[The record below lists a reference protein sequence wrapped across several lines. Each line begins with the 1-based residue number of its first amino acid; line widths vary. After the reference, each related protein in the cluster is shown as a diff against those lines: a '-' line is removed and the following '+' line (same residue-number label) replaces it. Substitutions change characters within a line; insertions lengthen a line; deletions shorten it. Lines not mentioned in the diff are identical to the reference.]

1 MTYLYEFDEEDYED
15 GAKEAARAAENLAE
29 LSGYSKAEI
38 KEAGKIARGK
48 HLLSFLEQIKQ
59 YLGEMNNQGIAKLL
73 LLLIEQGLS
82 IEDEEQLQAWLNFLE
97 HLATQ
102 RLAEYFAIHNGQKLI
117 DKPLDIRLA
126 PEDLAKN
133 LKSYSLKDIKGI
145 GSLTEVLAFWAETCG
160 SFKDSRFWNNLQKII
175 DKDIVF
181 RKQSFVEDLS
191 ADIAN
196 TEDIQELNRK
206 QKESEQLSKQQE
218 EVQKQRQKEQ
228 EQEQELQRQLQNQ
241 KDKENKAIQEKE
253 LIRKKN
259 KERINQAFSNR
270 KNRKFASQIADKVA
284 EKKGRELSEEDIKK
298 IKIKII
304 PGRGSW

>member
-1 MTYLYEFDEEDYED
+1 MYTYEFDEDDYEEE
-15 GAKEAARAAENLAE
+15 AKEAALAAENLAE

-38 KEAGKIARGK
+38 KKAGKIARGK
-48 HLLSFLEQIKQ
+48 HLLKFLEQIKQ

-102 RLAEYFAIHNGQKLI
+102 RLAEYFAIRNGQKLI
-117 DKPLDIRLA
+117 DKPLDIRMSA
-126 PEDLAKN
+126 GELAKN
-133 LKSYSLKDIKGI
+133 LKNYSLKDIKGLAAI
-145 GSLTEVLAFWAETCG
+145 AEVLSFWAESCG
-160 SFKDSRFWNNLQKII
+160 SFKDSRFWSNLQKII

-206 QKESEQLSKQQE
+206 QKENEQLSKQQE

-228 EQEQELQRQLQNQ
+228 EQELQRQLQNQ
-241 KDKENKAIQEKE
+241 KDKENKRLQQIE

-270 KNRKFASQIADKVA
+270 KNRKVASQIAEKVA
-284 EKKGRELSEEDIKK
+284 EKKGKELSEEDIKK

-304 PGRGSW
+304 SGRDRK

>member
-1 MTYLYEFDEEDYED
+1 MYTYEFDEDDYED
-15 GAKEAARAAENLAE
+15 EAKAAALAAEGLAE
-29 LSGYSKAEI
+29 LSGYLEAEI

-48 HLLSFLEQIKQ
+48 HLLSFLEQIKEC
-59 YLGEMNNQGIAKLL
+59 LDEMNNQGIAKLL
-73 LLLIEQGLS
+73 LLLIEHGLS
-82 IEDEEQLQAWLNFLE
+82 IEDEEQLQTWLNFLE

-102 RLAEYFAIHNGQKLI
+102 RLAEYFSIRNGQKLI
-117 DKPLDIRLA
+117 DKPLDIRMSA
-126 PEDLAKN
+126 GELAKN
-133 LKSYSLKDIKGI
+133 LKNYSLKDIKGLAGI
-145 GSLTEVLAFWAETCG
+145 AEVLSFWAESCG
-160 SFKDSRFWNNLQKII
+160 SFKDSRFWSNLQKII

-206 QKESEQLSKQQE
+206 QKENEQLSKQQE

-228 EQEQELQRQLQNQ
+228 EQELQRQLQNQ
-241 KDKENKAIQEKE
+241 KDKENKRLQQIE

-270 KNRKFASQIADKVA
+270 KNRKVATKIAEKVA
-284 EKKGRELSEEDIKK
+284 EKKGKELSEEDIKK

-304 PGRGSW
+304 SGRDRK

>member
-1 MTYLYEFDEEDYED
+1 MYTYEFDEDDYEEE
-15 GAKEAARAAENLAE
+15 AKEAALAAENLAE

-48 HLLSFLEQIKQ
+48 HLLKFLEQIKQ

-102 RLAEYFAIHNGQKLI
+102 RLAEYFAIRNGQKLI
-117 DKPLDIRLA
+117 DKPLDIRMSA
-126 PEDLAKN
+126 GELAKN
-133 LKSYSLKDIKGI
+133 LKNYSLKDIKGLAAI
-145 GSLTEVLAFWAETCG
+145 AEVLSFWAESCG
-160 SFKDSRFWNNLQKII
+160 SFKDSRFWSNLQKII

-206 QKESEQLSKQQE
+206 QKENEQLSKQQE

-228 EQEQELQRQLQNQ
+228 EQELQRQLQNQ
-241 KDKENKAIQEKE
+241 KDKENKRLQQIE

-270 KNRKFASQIADKVA
+270 KNRKVATKIAEKVA
-284 EKKGRELSEEDIKK
+284 EKKGKELSEEDIKK

-304 PGRGSW
+304 SGRDRK